1 MQDTLDKVYKKTKNV
16 FNNFFA
22 TNLDIN
28 NKKYATEDEVSGLR
42 ETFGINEVLP
52 YELHDEKTD
61 LFYTDD
67 SLAFCLEVQPQSGA
81 DDSIITRL
89 NTMYSVIEKNYG
101 MQWCMI
107 GSSSMEDDFNDY
119 VDIRSKVENSSSGD
133 LFVQLAKQKVNY
145 IKKSK
150 GKPLFTGSNYS
161 IKKNILL
168 LSFSIKGNIYDRE
181 KVENVINLRE
191 NIISNLKS
199 AQFNSIHLKPI
210 GLVRILSMLIN
221 PNSMFH
227 EDVVLGNIKFD
238 MGKLIK
244 NQILDFGS
252 VATVNS
258 KEIVFGEL
266 AENIDDEYSLE
277 KDERISARTLGMKKY
292 PKYKVLWQMEKA
304 IGDFFNNTLQY
315 PCPYIITMGAYFID
329 RNEAENKVMVKYTR
343 SKENARSPMA
353 KWQPELAEQAKDW
366 AYVHKALEAG
376 GTICEVYH
384 TVTLF
389 APRNKLNQYEQV
401 VANLWSSMGF
411 RLCGLETIQMPAF
424 YSSLPLTFN
433 GDLRDDLKKLGL
445 ISTKTTVN
453 AVDMSPIIG
462 EWNGLGQDKVLC
474 YFGRKGNPVFLD
486 LFANTAGNYNLFVT
500 GASGS
505 GKSVLLGDLIM
516 AYRGVNAQ
524 AYVIDNGRSFR
535 NIVERSGGIFLDFD
549 GRKPICI
556 NPFSWITGA
565 EDFEKELEMLVP
577 IYSRMASSDEPLRPY
592 PKALLREAISSAYYA
607 SVNGMEVVQDNGEI
621 IKYQPER
628 ADVDVVINMLKLM
641 RDEKGN
647 YDREAFR
654 LAKQLSPYSSTGN
667 YGKFFN
673 GEANLE
679 LDGDMVGLELEELN
693 SFKDLRKVVVLT
705 LIMRITAQMYLSRTR
720 KKIMVIDEAWDLL
733 GDDDDAANFIEEGY
747 RRVRKYGG
755 IFCIGTQSI
764 QDAALNK
771 AAAAAFANAD
781 WKMFLR
787 QDLDKLEQAK
797 KESIIALDD
806 TKFKYLES
814 LQTIQERY
822 AEVLITSPMGMN
834 IVRHVADPYS
844 LLLSA
849 SNALVYN
856 EVQELRDEGVD
867 TKDILN
873 IMAQRRGME
882 VIE

>member
-1 MQDTLDKVYKKTKNV
+1 MKKRINEYYEKAIGSTKSL
-16 FNNFFA
+16 FS
-22 TNLDIN
+22 TNLDIGGKN
-28 NKKYATEDEVSGLR
+28 YATEDQVSELR
-42 ETFGINEVLP
+42 DTFGINEVLP
-52 YELHDEKTD
+52 YELYDEKTN
-61 LFYTDD
+61 LYYTDD
-67 SLAFCLEVQPQSGA
+67 SLAFCLEVEPQSGA

-89 NTMYSVIEKNYG
+89 NTMYSVIEKDYG
-101 MQWCMI
+101 LQWVMV
-107 GSSSMEDDFNDY
+107 GTSSMEDDFNDY
-119 VDIRSKVENSSSGD
+119 VNIRGAKNEGGDD
-133 LFVQLAKQKVNY
+133 LFLQLAKQKVNY
-145 IKKSK
+145 IKKTK
-150 GKPLFTGSNYS
+150 GGPLFVGSNYS

-168 LSFSIKGNIYDRE
+168 LSFSIKGNIFDGE

-199 AQFNSIHLKPI
+199 AQFNSIYLKPI
-210 GLVRILSMLIN
+210 SLVRVLRMLLN
-221 PNSMFH
+221 PNSMFD
-227 EDVVLGNIKFD
+227 EDLVLGNIKFD
-238 MGKLIK
+238 IGKLIR

-252 VATVNS
+252 TATVNS
-258 KEIVFGEL
+258 KEIVFGEV
-266 AENIDDEYSLE
+266 EDEEFSLE
-277 KDERISARTLGMKKY
+277 KDNRIAARTLGIKKY
-292 PKYKVLWQMEKA
+292 PKYQVLWQMEKA

-315 PCPYIITMGAYFID
+315 PCPYVITMGAFFMD

-343 SKENARSPMA
+343 SKENAASPMA
-353 KWQPELAEQAKDW
+353 KWQPELAEQARDW
-366 AYVHKALEAG
+366 SYVHQALEAG

-384 TVTLF
+384 TITLF

-401 VANLWSSMGF
+401 ATNLWSSMGF
-411 RLCGLETIQMPAF
+411 RLCGLETIQMQAF

-433 GDLRDDLKKLGL
+433 GDLRDDLKKMGL
-445 ISTKTTVN
+445 VSTKTTVN

-505 GKSVLLGDLIM
+505 GKSVLLGDLIV
-516 AYRGVNAQ
+516 AYRGVNAK

-535 NIVERSGGIFLDFD
+535 NIVERGGGVFLDFD
-549 GRKPICI
+549 GRSPICI

-565 EDFEKELEMLVP
+565 EDFEKDLEMLVP
-577 IYSRMASSDEPLRPY
+577 IYARMASSNEPLASY
-592 PKALLREAISSAYYA
+592 PKALLREAISKAYYA
-607 SVNGMEVVQDNGEI
+607 TINGVEITEKNGRQWLY
-621 IKYQPER
+621 KPEN
-628 ADVDVVINMLKLM
+628 ADVDVVVKMLGLM
-641 RDEKGN
+641 RDQNGD
-647 YDREAFR
+647 YDAEAFR
-654 LAKQLSPYSSTGN
+654 LAKQLSPYSSSGN

-673 GEANLE
+673 GRANLN
-679 LDGDMVGLELEELN
+679 LDGDLVGLELEELN
-693 SFKDLRKVVVLT
+693 SFKELRKVVVLT

-720 KKIMVIDEAWDLL
+720 KKIMIIDEAWDLL
-733 GDDDDAANFIEEGY
+733 GDDEDAAGFIEEGY

-806 TKFKYLES
+806 TKFRYLES
-814 LQTIQERY
+814 LQTVQGQY

-849 SNALVYN
+849 SNAEAYN
-856 EVQELRDEGVD
+856 EVQELRDEGYS
-867 TKDILN
+867 TKDVLN
-873 IMAQRRGME
+873 IMAERRGVE